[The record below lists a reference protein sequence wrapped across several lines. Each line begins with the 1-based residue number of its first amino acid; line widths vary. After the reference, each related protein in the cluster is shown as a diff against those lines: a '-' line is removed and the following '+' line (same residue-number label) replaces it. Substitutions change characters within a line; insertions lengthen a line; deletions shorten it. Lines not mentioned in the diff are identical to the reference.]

1 MKKDEYRRWF
11 ADQLAQ
17 QNRLLTGA
25 TAALV
30 GLGLIAGFIEA
41 TLFATIL
48 HFGILPGPWPTA
60 YFVSFGIQGLMLSF
74 TFLRLSKQLPD
85 TEHEIELEEGFTVI
99 RTAPTMSTV
108 WTYALGSLETDQT
121 WIERL
126 FSILALPQ
134 RLFCAAW
141 YTWQRIIRLKTIDI
155 NDCSTVVRLLD
166 RKRERIEVSDLAEEL
181 QLPDIATTL
190 SNVSLI
196 DGVMFLRQKS
206 MGLSLTNRLVDAMA
220 EWSRKNSKSPE

>member
-11 ADQLAQ
+11 ADQLTQ

-25 TAALV
+25 MAALV
-30 GLGLIAGFIEA
+30 GLGLIAVLIEA

-48 HFGILPGPWPTA
+48 HFGILSGPWPTA
-60 YFVSFGIQGLMLSF
+60 YFVSFCIQGAMLF
-74 TFLRLSKQLPD
+74 VTFLRLSKQLPD
-85 TEHEIELEEGFTVI
+85 TEHEVELEEGFTVI

-141 YTWQRIIRLKTIDI
+141 FTWQRIIRLKTIDI

-166 RKRERIEVSDLAEEL
+166 RKRERIEVSELAEEL

-196 DGVMFLRQKS
+196 DGVMFLKQKS

>member
-11 ADQLAQ
+11 ADQLSQ

-30 GLGLIAGFIEA
+30 SLGLIAALIEA
-41 TLFATIL
+41 TLFGTIL
-48 HFGILPGPWPTA
+48 RFGILSSSWLTA
-60 YFVSFGIQGLMLSF
+60 YFVSFCIQGVMLF
-74 TFLRLSKQLPD
+74 VTFLRLSKQLPD
-85 TEHEIELEEGFTVI
+85 TEHEVELEERFTII

-134 RLFCAAW
+134 RLLCAAW

-155 NDCSTVVRLLD
+155 NDCSTVVRQLD

-196 DGVMFLRQKS
+196 DGVMFLKQKS
-206 MGLSLTNRLVDAMA
+206 MGLSLTNRLVDAME

>member
-25 TAALV
+25 IAALV
-30 GLGLIAGFIEA
+30 SLGLIAALIEA
-41 TLFATIL
+41 TLFAIIL
-48 HFGILPGPWPTA
+48 RFSILSSSWPTA
-60 YFVSFGIQGLMLSF
+60 YFVSFCIQGAMLF
-74 TFLRLSKQLPD
+74 VTFLRLSKQLPD
-85 TEHEIELEEGFTVI
+85 TEHEVELEEGSTVI

-141 YTWQRIIRLKTIDI
+141 YTWQRIIRLKTIDV

-196 DGVMFLRQKS
+196 DGVMFLKQKS
-206 MGLSLTNRLVDAMA
+206 MGLSLTNRLVDAME

>member
-11 ADQLAQ
+11 ADQLLQ

-25 TAALV
+25 MAALV
-30 GLGLIAGFIEA
+30 GLGFIAALIEA
-41 TLFATIL
+41 TLFAAVL
-48 HFGILPGPWPTA
+48 HFGILSGSWPTA
-60 YFVSFGIQGLMLSF
+60 YFVSFCIQGVMLF
-74 TFLRLSKQLPD
+74 VTFLRLSKQLPD
-85 TEHEIELEEGFTVI
+85 TEHEVELEEGFTII

-126 FSILALPQ
+126 FSIMALPQ

-141 YTWQRIIRLKTIDI
+141 FTWQRIIRLKTIDI
-155 NDCSTVVRLLD
+155 NECSTVVRLLD

-196 DGVMFLRQKS
+196 DGVMFLKQKS
-206 MGLSLTNRLVDAMA
+206 MGLSLTNRLVDAME